1 MDDFTAEELERF
13 RELINRANR
22 EIEEKNNLTKET
34 SEELETFNKKV
45 QSLSSRSAGLTR
57 GLTQS
62 AKALGSWVSAVDR
75 GERGFSASAG
85 AVESLS
91 SSASAAVSKLG
102 PLGKAVG
109 NVTEGLGKLLIAV
122 GRQADEQFSAYRGM
136 QRFGA
141 AANDGLEGI
150 RDTLRGFRMT
160 EDQLQDLVRMLEQ
173 QSVSLGLFQ
182 GTVFDARQELASIST
197 IMETEGIR
205 ENLMRL
211 GLTAE
216 DISEAMVDFVA
227 LQSDVGV
234 AQRMNQRQLA
244 NATEDYLKEFN
255 ALTKATGIQ
264 REEAEETIRQM
275 RQQERFRAFT
285 DQLRA
290 EGQEELALS
299 AERAV
304 AAMSQLVSPE
314 AARGLADL
322 LAGDG
327 AITSPEAQR
336 MLLTAGVGEGD
347 IQSILQEFR
356 TGRMSEEELLQ
367 TVTEGL
373 GRAGERLREAGL
385 PQLGVLGAS
394 GAFMEFSDMARAGVI
409 AQSDLVDAMERAR
422 EEQENQITATER
434 NVERAVELQNA
445 YIDTAQSLA
454 AMRQSFMSLNELV
467 LKTSEAMARLAGAA
481 EDIVDFFSG
490 GRREERGA
498 ETRRERAERRRTAT
512 DGLGSTVGTG
522 SIGPETFFGR
532 LGFGGAGTAEGTG
545 RGDRR
550 GGRGDR
556 RGGRGRDGIGIEDKV
571 SDLVSAITQSDAT
584 ISDLVRPYQGDENW
598 VGDISAYLNMSPDD
612 VMPQTPEE
620 IGKLAMALAGKQ
632 VSGEIQAGED
642 FRHEIRGALRSEL
655 GSVGEF
661 EQGGVASG
669 PTSGFFAELHGT
681 EAVIPL
687 NGGSIPV
694 TISNL
699 ENQISGP
706 INQLSERLAMTE
718 NMITE
723 TANRQQ
729 TREVVRENSDMT
741 RTNREQLRAMQDQV
755 SRLDRLINVSESNNN
770 IMSKI
775 LQNSHA

>member
-75 GERGFSASAG
+75 GERGFTASAG

-91 SSASAAVSKLG
+91 SSAASAASQFG
-102 PLGKAVG
+102 PLGKAIG
-109 NVTEGLGKLLIAV
+109 GVTEGFGKLLVAI
-122 GRQADEQFSAYRGM
+122 GRQADEQFNAYRGL

-160 EDQLQDLVRMLEQ
+160 EDQLQNFVRMLEQ

-216 DISEAMVDFVA
+216 DISEAMVDIVA
-227 LQSDVGV
+227 LQSEVGV
-234 AQRMNQRQLA
+234 AQRMRQNQLA
-244 NATEDYLKEFN
+244 NATEEYLKEFN

-304 AAMSQLVSPE
+304 AALSHLVSPE

-356 TGRMSEEELLQ
+356 TGQMSEEELLQ

-394 GAFMEFSDMARAGVI
+394 GAFIEFSDMARSAVL

-422 EEQENQITATER
+422 EEQENQITNTER
-434 NVERAVELQNA
+434 NVERGVELQNA
-445 YIDTAQSLA
+445 QIDA
-454 AMRQSFMSLNELV
+454 AS
-467 LKTSEAMARLAGAA
+467 AMADLKQGFMGLNDVTLRATQGLARMAETA
-481 EDIVDFFSG
+481 EDVNPAGDAAGERI
-490 GRREERGA
+490 EEH
-498 ETRRERAERRRTAT
+498 
-512 DGLGSTVGTG
+512 
-522 SIGPETFFGR
+522 FGR
-532 LGFGGAGTAEGTG
+532 QADRSVPGAPLREGPLTLPESSRLGTPAGVMFDQVG
-545 RGDRR
+545 R
-550 GGRGDR
+550 
-556 RGGRGRDGIGIEDKV
+556 KV

-584 ISDLVRPYQGDENW
+584 VSDLVTPYQGDENW
-598 VGDISAYLNMSPDD
+598 VGDIAAYLNMSPDD

>member
-22 EIEEKNNLTKET
+22 EIEEKNGLTKET

-45 QSLSSRSAGLTR
+45 QSLSNRAAGLTR

-91 SSASAAVSKLG
+91 SSAASAASQFG
-102 PLGKAVG
+102 PLGKAIG
-109 NVTEGLGKLLIAV
+109 GVTEGFGKLLVAI
-122 GRQADEQFSAYRGM
+122 GRQADEQFNAYRGL

-160 EDQLQDLVRMLEQ
+160 EDQLQNFVRMLEQ

-227 LQSDVGV
+227 LQSEVGV
-234 AQRMNQRQLA
+234 AQRMRQNQLA
-244 NATEDYLKEFN
+244 NATDEYLKEFN

-304 AAMSQLVSPE
+304 AALSQLVSPE

-356 TGRMSEEELLQ
+356 TGQMSEEELLQ

-394 GAFMEFSDMARAGVI
+394 GAFIEFSDMARAGVI
-409 AQSDLVDAMERAR
+409 AQSNLVDAMERAR
-422 EEQENQITATER
+422 EEQENQITNTER
-434 NVERAVELQNA
+434 NVERGVELQNA
-445 YIDTAQSLA
+445 QIDLAQSTA
-454 AMRQSFMSLNELV
+454 DIKQGFMGLNNVTLRATQG
-467 LKTSEAMARLAGAA
+467 LSRLADTA
-481 EDIVDFFSG
+481 EDISPAGSAARDRRADFFEQRAA
-490 GRREERGA
+490 RRDVGA
-498 ETRRERAERRRTAT
+498 PR
-512 DGLGSTVGTG
+512 TG
-522 SIGPETFFGR
+522 SPEPQALPESPR
-532 LGFGGAGTAEGTG
+532 LGTPAGVMFDQVG
-545 RGDRR
+545 R
-550 GGRGDR
+550 
-556 RGGRGRDGIGIEDKV
+556 KV

-584 ISDLVRPYQGDENW
+584 VSDLVTPYQGDENW
-598 VGDISAYLNMSPDD
+598 VGDIAAYLNMSPDD